1 MRRLILNAL
10 MIISFVI
17 MIGDVILYYEQSTG
31 RVTMVIAGIICVV
44 SYFISDYL
52 EDNEEEA

>member
-17 MIGDVILYYEQSTG
+17 MIGDVILYYEQPTG
-31 RVTMVIAGIICVV
+31 RITMVIAGIICSV
-44 SYFISDYL
+44 SHLISEYL
-52 EDNEEEA
+52 ENEEEV

>member
-31 RVTMVIAGIICVV
+31 RITMVIAGIVCSV
-44 SYFISDYL
+44 SHLISEYL
-52 EDNEEEA
+52 ENEEEV

>member
-17 MIGDVILYYEQSTG
+17 MIGDVILYYEQPTG
-31 RVTMVIAGIICVV
+31 RITMVIAGIIAIV
-44 SYFISDYL
+44 SFTISDYL
-52 EDNEEEA
+52 EDNEEA

>member
-10 MIISFVI
+10 TIISFVI

-31 RVTMVIAGIICVV
+31 RITMVIAGIIC
-44 SYFISDYL
+44 SGAHLISEYL
-52 EDNEEEA
+52 ENEEEV